1 MLDAF
6 AGAGVDR
13 CLLPLPPGD
22 ADGLLA
28 TLDDWVRLART
39 QPG

>member
-1 MLDAF
+1 MLEAF

-22 ADGLLA
+22 AAGLLA
-28 TLDDWVRLART
+28 TLDGWAPLAWQDR
-39 QPG
+39 G